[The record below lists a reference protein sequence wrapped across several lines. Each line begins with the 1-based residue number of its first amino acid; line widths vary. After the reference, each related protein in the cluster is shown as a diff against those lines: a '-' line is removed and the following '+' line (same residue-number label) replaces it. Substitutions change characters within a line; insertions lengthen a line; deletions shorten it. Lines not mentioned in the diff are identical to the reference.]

1 VAAAK
6 TSLGLNRLTVSTTL
20 DCELFRD
27 VFGSSEMRRR
37 FDTKAMVQGWLD
49 AEAALAAAE
58 AEVGVIPTP
67 AAERILR
74 EANADLF
81 DLDQL
86 RAGIADSQHP
96 LVPVIRALV
105 DRCGEHGSWVH
116 WGATTQDIMDTGMV
130 LQVRAAL
137 PWLLEQVRTT
147 RSACRALARRFAD
160 APMAARTHGQQ
171 AVPMTFGFKAAG
183 WEDELGRAESR
194 LIAASETIS
203 VAQLGGAG
211 GTLASLG
218 ASAEPVLRKFCAR
231 LGLREN
237 QVPWFTARDRVRDLG
252 HAIDQLA
259 AAAERIA
266 AEIIRLQATEVAE
279 VAEGFSDGH
288 VGSSTMPQKRNPMMC
303 EYLVASARLVHSSVA
318 ALSSASA
325 HAGERDMALW
335 AVEWLAI
342 PQTFILGGGV
352 AEKLAA
358 LLAGLEVDELRMRAN
373 LELTDGAIL
382 AEAAMMLVA
391 TVLGHEQAHGVVMA
405 ASRRA
410 RYARRPMLEVVAQA
424 PELGGLIA
432 ADQLQRLQ
440 DPTRYTGWSAQ
451 RAREIGRHD
460 GSRDDK
466 EIE

>member
-1 VAAAK
+1 M
-6 TSLGLNRLTVSTTL
+6 STTL

-27 VFGSSEMRRR
+27 VFGSGEMRRR
-37 FDTKAMVQGWLD
+37 FDTRAMVQGWLD

-58 AEVGVIPTP
+58 AEVGVIPTA
-67 AAERILR
+67 AAERIIR
-74 EANADLF
+74 EAEADLF

-86 RAGIADSQHP
+86 RAGIAESQHP

-105 DRCGEHGSWVH
+105 ERCEEHGAYVH

-130 LQVRAAL
+130 LQARAAL
-137 PWLLEQVRTT
+137 PWLLDQVRAA
-147 RSACRALARRFAD
+147 RSSCRALARRFAD

-183 WEDELGRAESR
+183 WEDELARAEAR
-194 LIAASETIS
+194 LMAGGETIS

-218 ASAEPVLRKFCAR
+218 ASAEPVLRGFCAR
-231 LGLREN
+231 LGLRQS

-252 HAIDQLA
+252 HAIDQLG

-279 VAEGFSDGH
+279 VAEGVPDGH

-303 EYLVASARLVHSSVA
+303 EYLVASTRLLRSAVA
-318 ALSSASA
+318 AMAGGGA

-335 AVEWLAI
+335 AVEWLAL
-342 PQTFILGGGV
+342 PQAFILGGGV

-358 LLAGLEVDELRMRAN
+358 LLAGLEVHDLRMRAN
-373 LELTDGAIL
+373 LQLTDGAIL
-382 AEAAMMLVA
+382 AEATMMLLA
-391 TVLGHEQAHGVVMA
+391 TELGHEQAHAVVMA

-410 RYARRPMLEVVAQA
+410 RNADRSMLELVAQA
-424 PELGGLIA
+424 PEVGGIIA
-432 ADQLQRLQ
+432 ADQLQHLQ
-440 DPTRYTGWSAQ
+440 DPAQYLGWSAQ
-451 RAREIGRHD
+451 RAREIGTHD
-460 GSRDDK
+460 GITDAR